1 MARRSGLQAG
11 GIFRLS
17 QKSDKR
23 YSNLFLILCSRVA
36 MQKRSLSVMGA
47 FFDGASI
54 VSVTRCIINGFIC
67 VNRGPQDL

>member
-1 MARRSGLQAG
+1 
-11 GIFRLS
+11 
-17 QKSDKR
+17 
-23 YSNLFLILCSRVA
+23 